1 MQEGRAGAKGKIQDN
16 GCVPDPRWSSIYAAA
31 ATGVRVQDRKL
42 EMIFINPC
50 GHRAHEASNSD
61 NRKDWAHR
69 KWETQTE
76 REATINSKENNKVY
90 EKGKVISTGNNRTVT
105 RLQTLS
111 IGLTPSCI
119 GRMADGL
126 AWARKTK
133 PPQRKSNTSGNEFI
147 KELKVPLFGDTELEL
162 GDRWIK

>member
-1 MQEGRAGAKGKIQDN
+1 MPSTSRRCAPGASVSRRLMQEGRAGAKGKIQDS
-16 GCVPDPRWSSIYAAA
+16 GCVLDPRWSSIYAAA
-31 ATGVRVQDRKL
+31 ATGVEGPEQEIGNVF
-42 EMIFINPC
+42 FINPC
-50 GHRAHEASNSD
+50 GHRAHEASNPD

-76 REATINSKENNKVY
+76 REATINSKENKKVY

-126 AWARKTK
+126 AWTRKINHHNENQI
-133 PPQRKSNTSGNEFI
+133 PQKMN
-147 KELKVPLFGDTELEL
+147 L
-162 GDRWIK
+162 